1 MTLQELETLVKQIQD
16 QVELNTLAINSISNR
31 FSQYATLSQLYSTNS
46 TTSAHSTSITAM
58 QLDIA
63 NLQTSIGLVNKITKL
78 LDVNIQGLA
87 KDDLLQFDGDR
98 WTNIKPSKLGL
109 SGGSGSSTLE
119 GLTDVLITDKADG
132 QALVWSNTDNKWVN
146 KTVSSGGSG
155 GSGID
160 LDAEIIGIEKE
171 YQVPNLTESVSEDE
185 NGILHIT
192 ITNLSVTED
201 YEIDAAILEKDISE
215 VKGEIVTEEMHAMN
229 TFEEPDTVHIKE
241 FADVKITEKGLA
253 FRIPACSV
261 LHLEVK

>member
-98 WTNIKPSKLGL
+98 WTNIKPSKLGV
-109 SGGSGSSTLE
+109 STGGSGSSTLE
-119 GLTDVLITDKADG
+119 GLTDVLVTDKVDG

-146 KTVSSGGSG
+146 KTVSSSGSG

-160 LDAEIIGIEKE
+160 LDAMWSALASNTSNQIN
-171 YQVPNLTESVSEDE
+171 PS
-185 NGILHIT
+185 HIT
-192 ITNLSVTED
+192 GDLTISGLTVNGNTILKAGSTQMTVNTSKVSVNGDVT
-201 YEIDAAILEKDISE
+201 STGE
-215 VKGEIVTEEMHAMN
+215 VTAYSI
-229 TFEEPDTVHIKE
+229 
-241 FADVKITEKGLA
+241 
-253 FRIPACSV
+253 
-261 LHLEVK
+261 

>member
-1 MTLQELETLVKQIQD
+1 MTLQELEILVKQIQD

-98 WTNIKPSKLGL
+98 WTNIKPSKLGV
-109 SGGSGSSTLE
+109 STGGSGVSSLE
-119 GLTDVLITDKADG
+119 ALTDVLITGKTDG

-146 KTVSSGGSG
+146 RTISSGGSG

-160 LDAEIIGIEKE
+160 LDAMWSALASNTSNQIN
-171 YQVPNLTESVSEDE
+171 PS
-185 NGILHIT
+185 HIT
-192 ITNLSVTED
+192 GDLTLSGLTVNGNSIFNAGSTQMTVNTSKVAVNGDVT
-201 YEIDAAILEKDISE
+201 STGE
-215 VKGEIVTEEMHAMN
+215 VTAYSI
-229 TFEEPDTVHIKE
+229 
-241 FADVKITEKGLA
+241 
-253 FRIPACSV
+253 
-261 LHLEVK
+261 

>member
-98 WTNIKPSKLGL
+98 WTNIKPAKLGL

-119 GLTDVLITDKADG
+119 GLTDVLITNKTDG
-132 QALVWSNTDNKWVN
+132 QTLVWSNTANKWVN
-146 KTVSSGGSG
+146 STVSGGSG

-160 LDAEIIGIEKE
+160 LDAMWSALASNTANQIN
-171 YQVPNLTESVSEDE
+171 PS
-185 NGILHIT
+185 HIT
-192 ITNLSVTED
+192 GDLSLSGLTVNGNTILKAGSTQMTVNTSKVTVNGD
-201 YEIDAAILEKDISE
+201 VTSTGE
-215 VKGEIVTEEMHAMN
+215 VTAYSI
-229 TFEEPDTVHIKE
+229 
-241 FADVKITEKGLA
+241 
-253 FRIPACSV
+253 
-261 LHLEVK
+261 